1 MAGTEKYRGRKKNV
15 PQVLDEQS
23 SIKQLA
29 TAERSVVD
37 AIVGRLVSD
46 DVPQADTLGRR
57 GQAGGEKPGRTRR
70 AIDGR
75 RRARRAER
83 LTD

>member
-1 MAGTEKYRGRKKNV
+1 MAGVEKYRGRKKNV

-37 AIVGRLVSD
+37 AVDGRLVSGGIL
-46 DVPQADTLGRR
+46 PADTLGRR
-57 GQAGGEKPGRTRR
+57 GQAVVRNQAGRGERQAADNG
-70 AIDGR
+70 
-75 RRARRAER
+75 
-83 LTD
+83 